1 MKNYL
6 IFLVFILGSLSTH
19 AEGLK
24 LTCEPQNSTCIN
36 CQNYQT
42 LFPIEEFSNEP
53 GSLNIE
59 ADNSEILNKT
69 YYLSGDARV
78 KSVDSILSADEINVN
93 SVTGIT
99 LATGNVKFQDFDYL
113 VTSNELEA
121 KKVGDKLT
129 ATAINA
135 NYQDYSSGAGG
146 ANGYTEIISKTEASI
161 ILTNA
166 TYSLCPVN
174 KNDWL
179 IDAEE
184 IELNFDTNRG
194 VASNATVIFYG
205 VPIFYAPKYSFVLEG
220 RGSGFLA
227 PDFNR
232 YKESG
237 KTKNEFGFRV
247 PYYFNIAP
255 DQDLL
260 IALNSMSSRGIT
272 YEGKYRKLIAPKKSP
287 NHKDSIWT
295 AEVKYLQKD
304 KITNFK
310 RWLLNFSEEIDLSNK
325 IHLSASYFRVS
336 DASYF
341 EEITRADT
349 SDSRLESHLRITYN
363 DIINNGLKLEVL
375 TENEQVVNSGTP
387 TYTKAFEASIFKVYS
402 QRKTK
407 QRLELDYIAT
417 KFANDKPGS
426 ETGMRSY
433 GNIEIS
439 REINPWSNKSSI
451 PVITPR
457 ASVSLTNYSLKNNPN
472 KKRTILGAGLD
483 IDFTI
488 FNDGK
493 LFGKEVK
500 NRISPII
507 SYDYRQKKA
516 QADIPIFDTLDKY
529 DSIITFKK
537 LKSGERYTGFDR
549 ISNANDI
556 TLSLESS
563 YRDKDMLKDSKKK
576 DLLNMRIAQSYYGDK
591 VVVSDNAQT
600 NYETRKSYSD
610 IAASIDLAIGKYIIN
625 TDIQYNPKTSKIAKK
640 EYSFSYEASPRKLIT
655 LSLKDEGTS
664 KKVVRKISGAYSL
677 TDSVHL
683 FGGISK
689 TTSTGIINN
698 ETIGLAYESC
708 CWAFRVAHFKDANSI
723 GGHNYSTGMELVLNG
738 LGSTSS
744 PLSGKIESNIKGYV
758 SHLNYD

>member
-6 IFLVFILGSLSTH
+6 IFFILILGPYSIN
-19 AEGLK
+19 AEGIK
-24 LTCEPQNSTCIN
+24 LTCEPQKSSCLN

-42 LFPIEEFSNEP
+42 LFPIEEFSNEF
-53 GSLNIE
+53 GSLEIE

-69 YYLSGDARV
+69 YYLSGDVIV
-78 KSVDSILSADEINVN
+78 KSDDNVLSADEINVN
-93 SVTGIT
+93 SANGTT
-99 LATGNVKFQDFDYL
+99 TARGNVQFQDQDYL
-113 VTSNELEA
+113 VTTNELTA
-121 KKVGDKLT
+121 NKVGEILT
-129 ATAINA
+129 ATATNA
-135 NYQDYSSGAGG
+135 NYQDYSSGIGG
-146 ANGYTEIISKTEASI
+146 ANGYTKFISKTDSSVL
-161 ILTNA
+161 LTNA
-166 TYSLCPVN
+166 TYSLCPIN

-184 IELNFDTNRG
+184 IELNFDKNRG
-194 VASNATVIFYG
+194 FASKATVVFYG

-227 PDFNR
+227 PDINR

-237 KTKNEFGFRV
+237 KTKNEFGYRV

-260 IALNSMSSRGIT
+260 VALNYMSSRGIT

-287 NHKDSIWT
+287 EDEDSIWS

-304 KITNFK
+304 KITNSK

-325 IHLSASYFRVS
+325 IHISALYHRVS
-336 DASYF
+336 DSSYF
-341 EEITRADT
+341 EEITRTDV
-349 SDSRLESHLRITYN
+349 SESRLDSHLRITYD
-363 DIINNGLKLEVL
+363 DIIDNGLKLEVV
-375 TENEQVVNSGTP
+375 TENEQVVNLGTP
-387 TYTKAFEASIFKVYS
+387 NYTRAFEASIFKS
-402 QRKTK
+402 FAQSKTK
-407 QRLELDYIAT
+407 PKVKFDFIGT
-417 KFANDKPGS
+417 KFAHDTPGNK
-426 ETGMRSY
+426 TGLRSY

-439 REINPWSNKSSI
+439 RKINKSSI
-451 PVITPR
+451 PVITPK

-472 KKRTILGAGLD
+472 KKRTILGSGVD
-483 IDFTI
+483 IDFTV
-488 FNDGK
+488 FNNGK
-493 LFGKEVK
+493 LFGKEIK

-507 SYDYRQKKA
+507 SYSYRQKKA
-516 QADIPIFDTLDKY
+516 QADIPIFDTTDKY
-529 DSIITFKK
+529 DSIITFEK
-537 LKSGERYTGFDR
+537 LKSGKRYTGFDR

-563 YRDKDMLKDSKKK
+563 YRDKDGYEDSEKK
-576 DLLNMRIAQSYYGDK
+576 DLLNIRIAQSYYNDK
-591 VVVSDNAQT
+591 EVVSNTAET

-610 IAASIDLAIGKYIIN
+610 IAASIDLAIGNYIIN
-625 TDIQYNPKTSKIAKK
+625 SDIQYNPKTSKIAKK
-640 EYSFSYEASPRKLIT
+640 EYSLSYQATPRKLIT
-655 LSLKDEGTS
+655 LSLKDEGTL
-664 KKVVRKISGAYSL
+664 KKVVRKISGAYPL

-708 CWAFRVAHFKDANSI
+708 CWAFRIAHFKDANSI
-723 GGHNYSTGMELVLNG
+723 GGHNYTTGMELVLNG

-744 PLSGKIESNIKGYV
+744 PLKGKIEHNVRGYI
-758 SHLNYD
+758 SHLNFD